1 MATRGERGALESS
14 PCLDASAKK
23 IKEEEEK
30 KKEKNAQIKQSQ
42 EMKEGP
48 NLHRAW
54 RKRTNQRFWARH
66 HYCG

>member
-14 PCLDASAKK
+14 PFFFFVRKK

-30 KKEKNAQIKQSQ
+30 KKKNAQIKQSQ

-54 RKRTNQRFWARH
+54 RKRTNQRFWARR